1 MTNIENT
8 PPNVSRRAELA
19 AKIEDLRKVKIVN
32 QSDPGYAAEIQDQI
46 ERFEEELRSLDS

>member
-46 ERFEEELRSLDS
+46 ESFEEELRSLDS